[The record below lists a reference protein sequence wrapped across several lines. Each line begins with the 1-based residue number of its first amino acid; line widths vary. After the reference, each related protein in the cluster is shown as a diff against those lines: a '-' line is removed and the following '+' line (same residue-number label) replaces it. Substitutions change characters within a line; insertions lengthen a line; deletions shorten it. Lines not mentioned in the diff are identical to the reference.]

1 MTQRRVGLTDEQ
13 MNRLAP
19 IHQRFEAQ
27 RRNITRQ
34 ERETRLSLRDALRDS
49 TQANQSQVSGYLDRL
64 VELQHQ
70 RSDLLDQ
77 EQKELAQF
85 MTPVQRAR
93 YTALQEQV
101 RRRIEQLLR
110 QRQAA
115 SGDSGTPAPSRL

>member
-1 MTQRRVGLTDEQ
+1 
-13 MNRLAP
+13 LA
-19 IHQRFEAQ
+19 
-27 RRNITRQ
+27 
-34 ERETRLSLRDALRDS
+34 LRDALRDS
-49 TQANQSQVSGYLDRL
+49 THANQSQVSGYLDQL

-70 RSDLLDQ
+70 RSDLVDQ

-101 RRRIEQLLR
+101 RRRVEQLQR

-115 SGDSGTPAPSRL
+115 SGDSGTAAPPRP